1 MECDPSIPDFTECL
15 RQIVSGT
22 PDEVRQGWIN
32 LRQLDEEV
40 REDIEFRDVMGAI
53 KRIVHRNIT
62 NVNQIPH
69 LLVYFSTR
77 LKMNPFEGNNIG
89 HNFLSTGREVNNYT
103 LFLKNTA
110 GNDISLLADIVKVL
124 DEHYIIYLPTHMTN
138 SQFCEAIVTC
148 LAEFQMPG
156 QSDKIVKLKSSS
168 SRIQNYVR
176 AICYRFG
183 GLRGQI
189 LIYKCLE
196 TLYSII
202 QDVERTSLPGAALV
216 DILKLIEGPE
226 PIQKAVQLIISKTQN
241 DDNLERALKI
251 LCTWLSQW
259 LKDDCLSLWISAFIQ
274 GLEEKKKYS
283 VLNRVA
289 EDCLKMTINRLKI
302 PMARQHSIALV
313 FCLLR
318 KQSTPVLFHR
328 VIKDIEEVLMR
339 ISTEPSEIGKKTTQS
354 LVDCCKA
361 LMMRFPSYSIYET
374 LEKSL
379 PVEPRMEV
387 VNKILN
393 ESLWEEETR
402 DDIQNRFFIN
412 NGKVGLTNLGNTCYM
427 NSVLQALVMTR
438 QFCHEVISYKP
449 STDTNANLILRKLQ
463 NLFALLLY
471 SKRMSLSPTDVLQA
485 SRPSYFTP
493 GQQQDSSE
501 FLCHLL
507 DVIYEQEKSHPLQSD
522 DLEMKT
528 LKSTPEEQDVEDMN
542 VDSEGCGITRWTTE
556 EDLTEGTTLKRKTQS
571 LADFTDG
578 DDLARSPHLSDSH
591 SDSTDS
597 GIQSVGG
604 EDSSTPNLVHRVF
617 GGESKITYQ
626 CAQCDTS
633 SHNTDKFRDLQLC
646 FPEGIPENQEVTVQ
660 DLINYYLIPENLTGD
675 NKYRCDK
682 CMKLCDA
689 QRIIKHLRAPAHLI
703 LTLKHFHYDTES
715 RLRTKLRH
723 KVRYNEK
730 IQLEVSTPMASQ
742 TETYQLY
749 AAVVHSGYSM
759 DYGHYF
765 TYARDSMQNWY
776 KFNDSYVSKT
786 TLDEFKGLEPPDTP
800 YILFYEKVTKTDGI
814 YEDDKPDLANL
825 SKHIQ
830 DLVERDTNSYDEEMK
845 KQAEKKRNQ
854 RGHHISLLRR
864 NDNSDDENPPPSSCR
879 GSINLPTNQCLF

>member
-40 REDIEFRDVMGAI
+40 REDIDFRDVMGVI
-53 KRIVHRNIT
+53 RMPIRRTIT
-62 NVNQIPH
+62 NVDEIPK
-69 LLVYFSTR
+69 LLVYFSTL
-77 LKMNPFEGNNIG
+77 LKRNPFEGKPAD
-89 HNFLSTGREVNNYT
+89 NNYT
-103 LFLKNTA
+103 AFLQNTA
-110 GNDISLLADIVKVL
+110 GNDISLLAVIVKVL
-124 DEHYIIYLPTHMTN
+124 DEHDSIYLPTYASN

-148 LAEFQMPG
+148 LAEIQMPT
-156 QSDKIVKLKSSS
+156 QRDKVSKFKDSSLT
-168 SRIQNYVR
+168 IQNYVKTS
-176 AICYRFG
+176 CDRFE
-183 GLRGQI
+183 GLHKDSLRV
-189 LIYKCLE
+189 KCLE
-196 TLYSII
+196 KLYNII
-202 QDVERTSLPGAALV
+202 QDLERKSLPGAALV
-216 DILKLIEGPE
+216 NVLTLIEGPE
-226 PIQKAVQLIISKTQN
+226 SIQQAVQWIISNPQN
-241 DDNLERALKI
+241 DDNLERALKT

-259 LKDDCLSLWISAFIQ
+259 LKHDCLSLWISAFIQ
-274 GLEEKKKYS
+274 GLEDKKKYS

-289 EDCLKMTINRLKI
+289 EDCLKMTIKRLHM
-302 PMARQHSIALV
+302 PMAHQHGMALV
-313 FCLLR
+313 FRLLG
-318 KQSTPVLFHR
+318 KQSTPALFHR
-328 VIKDIEEVLMR
+328 VIKDIEQALMSLSKD
-339 ISTEPSEIGKKTTQS
+339 STDIGRKTTQS

-361 LMMRFPSYSIYET
+361 LMMRFPSYPIYET

-379 PVEPRMEV
+379 PVEPRMEI
-387 VNKILN
+387 VNRILN
-393 ESLWEEETR
+393 APLWEEETR
-402 DDIQNRFFIN
+402 DEMQNIFFIN

-449 STDTNANLILRKLQ
+449 PVDTNANLILRKLQ

-471 SKRMSLSPTDVLQA
+471 SKRMSLSPTEVLQA

-507 DVIYEQEKSHPLQSD
+507 DVMYEQEKSHPPQSD
-522 DLEMKT
+522 DLEMKI

-542 VDSEGCGITRWTTE
+542 VDSEGCGIKRWITE
-556 EDLTEGTTLKRKTQS
+556 EDLTEGTTLERKTQS
-571 LADFTDG
+571 LADFSDG
-578 DDLARSPHLSDSH
+578 DDLAQTPQLSDSH

-646 FPEGIPENQEVTVQ
+646 FPEEIPENQEVSVQ

-730 IQLEVSTPMASQ
+730 IKLEVSTPMSIE

-765 TYARDSMQNWY
+765 TYARDSKQNWY

-800 YILFYEKVTKTDGI
+800 YILFYEKVTKTDGL
-814 YEDDKPDLANL
+814 YEDDKPELANL

-830 DLVERDTNSYDEEMK
+830 DLVERDTAAYNEEMR
-845 KQAEKKRNQ
+845 KQAEKKKNQ
-854 RGHHISLLRR
+854 RGRHISLLRR

-879 GSINLPTNQCLF
+879 GAIDIPTNHFLY